1 MLFRSYVL
9 HIGHDVPVCGSRVS
23 YTTAVQGFIFLAF
36 IASHIFLIPVDIMW
50 RNKVGVLIILISI
63 RIEEVGF
70 GREDRQWCILYVCL
84 LLFHYSV
91 PRPYLAR

>member
-1 MLFRSYVL
+1 MFYILDTTSRSVGVACHILLLCRVL
-9 HIGHDVPVCGSRVS
+9 SSLLLLLV
-23 YTTAVQGFIFLAF
+23 IF
-36 IASHIFLIPVDIMW
+36 FLIPVDIMW